1 MNGTLSSQPSAQLV
15 NADFNI
21 SSPGVVG
28 PGTTQTYYATAG
40 SSAPLLDPGFY
51 WLKLTLPFN
60 LMAWHQASNT
70 YVPDLTGPIRYTK
83 FVSSGSPT
91 DWAVQ
96 STTTTAYLVLTG
108 CYQPLPSPSPSPS
121 PSPYAS
127 AAPAVQLLTTDVS
140 ASFDDQA
147 PAVNVSA
154 TSGSQPAVVSSSF
167 KDIDINGSTLPSD
180 GLGGAFSSTT
190 VINRVCCFLF

>member
-1 MNGTLSSQPSAQLV
+1 MNGTLSSQPSAQLA

-28 PGTTQTYYATAG
+28 GPPGNTTQTYYATAG
-40 SSAPLLDPGFY
+40 SLAPLLDPGFY

-60 LMAWHQASNT
+60 LMAWHQANNT

-108 CYQPLPSPSPSPS
+108 CYQPPPSPSPSPS

-127 AAPAVQLLTTDVS
+127 AAPTVQLLTTDVS
-140 ASFDDQA
+140 ASFDDQT
-147 PAVNVSA
+147 PSVNVST
-154 TSGSQPAVVSSSF
+154 TSTSQPTAVSSSF

-180 GLGGAFSSTT
+180 GLGGASTY
-190 VINRVCCFLF
+190 VAVNE